1 MKNIF
6 LVAVLLFVAQSAFCQ
21 SSDTKK
27 EIKKT
32 GAEAS
37 SPAKN
42 SKRVFN
48 LPTVYTFIG
57 NGNWDEPSNWENNLI
72 PPADIAPGSEIRINS
87 PIPGAKCIL
96 NVPYEIPNTTNT
108 IKLIVYTGNQFVVP
122 DLIVK

>member
-6 LVAVLLFVAQSAFCQ
+6 LMAVLLFVGQSAFCQ

-32 GAEAS
+32 GADGS
-37 SPAKN
+37 SPTKN

-87 PIPGAKCIL
+87 QIPGAKCIL